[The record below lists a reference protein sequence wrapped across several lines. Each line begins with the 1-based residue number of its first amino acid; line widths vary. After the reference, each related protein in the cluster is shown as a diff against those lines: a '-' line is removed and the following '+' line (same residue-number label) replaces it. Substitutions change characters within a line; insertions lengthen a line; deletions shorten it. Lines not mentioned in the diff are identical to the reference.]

1 MRMTEVIEARDQ
13 ILLSL
18 YNWCHSGRV
27 REIEEGGKGI
37 SQAGELPWLRASRK
51 GLEQA
56 TQDRSIQMLSKTAL
70 HCQTKLPAGAAG
82 ATAQAGPTV
91 ASSAHPKAGLCAPLG
106 MA

>member
-1 MRMTEVIEARDQ
+1 MRVTEVIEARDQ

-27 REIEEGGKGI
+27 REVEEGGKGI
-37 SQAGELPWLRASRK
+37 SQAGELPWLRGSRK

-56 TQDRSIQMLSKTAL
+56 TQDRSILTLSKAVL
-70 HCQTKLPAGAAG
+70 HCQTKLPAGAVG
-82 ATAQAGPTV
+82 ATAQAGPMV
-91 ASSAHPKAGLCAPLG
+91 ASFVNPEAGLCAPLG